1 MLFAIMSIV
10 YLAGFAR
17 RPHIAGP
24 VPTSMAVSAERSSTL
39 AGLLSENGG
48 DGALRF
54 PRPVQQREEYSGGE
68 TPMRYVCGDT
78 RAGARAVVVELG

>member
-24 VPTSMAVSAERSSTL
+24 VSAERSSTL